1 MELDPLILARVQF
14 AFTISFHIIFPAFTI
29 GLSAW
34 IATLLGISLWTGD
47 PHYRDLAQFWTK
59 IFAVS
64 FAMGVVSGIVLTY
77 QFGTNW
83 SAFSLAAGNVI
94 GPLIGLEVL
103 TAFFLEASFLGIML
117 FGRDRV
123 SPQLHFASAVLVA
136 IGTAISAFWILS
148 ANSWMQYPAGH
159 EVRDGIAYPVDWWQI
174 IFSPT
179 FHWRFV
185 HMLIAAYITTGF
197 VVLAVGARFWLKGKH
212 LIEAETMMKM
222 ALGILVVLTP
232 VQAVV
237 GDFHGLNT
245 LEHQPAKIAGMEAHW
260 DGNHPAPL
268 VLFAIP
274 DEEAEM
280 NRFELAIPKLGSLI
294 LKHDLN
300 ATFPGLKQ
308 FAPEDRP
315 PVLPIFISFRVMV
328 GIGLVMIALSV
339 IGAFKW
345 WRGHLFRPG
354 WLMQIFAWTWPLGFI
369 AVLAGWITT
378 EIGRQPWV
386 ATGLMRTEDALSP
399 VGGVAVL
406 VSLVLF
412 VLVYAVIFVSG
423 GYYINRLLEKGPVR
437 HIPKED
443 LRPTRPMAAAKDAG
457 RIALSAGE

>member
-1 MELDPLILARVQF
+1 MELDPLILARIQF

-34 IATLLGISLWTGD
+34 IATLLGMSLWTGNVR
-47 PHYRDLAQFWTK
+47 YKDLAQFWTK

-83 SAFSLAAGNVI
+83 SEFSLAVGNVI
-94 GPLIGLEVL
+94 GPLIGFEVL

-123 SPQLHFASAVLVA
+123 SPAMHFTAAVLVA
-136 IGTAISAFWILS
+136 VGTAISAFWILS
-148 ANSWMQYPAGH
+148 ANSWMQFPAGH
-159 EVRDGIAYPVDWWQI
+159 EVRDGIAYPVDWWQV

-179 FHWRFV
+179 FGWRMV
-185 HMLIAAYITTGF
+185 HMLTAAYITTGF

-212 LIEAETMMKM
+212 LPEAETMMKM

-232 VQAVV
+232 VQAVI

-245 LEHQPAKIAGMEAHW
+245 LEHQPAKIAAMEAHW
-260 DGNHPAPL
+260 DGTHPAAL

-274 DEEAEM
+274 DVVAEV
-280 NRFELAIPKLGSLI
+280 NRFEIAIPKLGSLI
-294 LKHDLN
+294 LTHDLN
-300 ATFPGLKQ
+300 GTFPGLKQ

-315 PVLPIFISFRVMV
+315 PVLPVFISFRVMV
-328 GIGLVMIALSV
+328 GIGLLMILLSGL
-339 IGAFKW
+339 GAFAW
-345 WRGHLFRPG
+345 WRGKLFRPNL
-354 WLMQIFAWTWPLGFI
+354 LMQVFANTWPLGFI

-399 VGGVAVL
+399 VGAATVL
-406 VSLVLF
+406 TSLILF

-437 HIPKED
+437 HVPKEP
-443 LRPTRPMAAAKDAG
+443 LRPTRPMAAAQDSG